1 MSISKIAR
9 IAPQSTAVFVC
20 DIQEKFRGRIW
31 QFPSVISVAGK
42 MIKASRALDMPVY
55 VTEQYP
61 KGLGST
67 VSELD
72 VSDAKVV
79 LPKTKFSMYL
89 PEIAQSLKETNIK
102 SVILFGIESHVCVLQ
117 TALDL
122 LENNIDVHVL
132 SDGVS
137 SQNHPEIEIA
147 LARMRQAGATIT
159 TSESILFQLV
169 RDAKHEKFKGI
180 QDIVKEY
187 QEATKV
193 NKLLFSHPSANL

>member
-42 MIKASRALDMPVY
+42 MVSLGTKLMQSVTRQCQILKSIQKIKASRALDMPVY

-61 KGLGST
+61 KGKVSHTCVPPKTPYVYPCYCPIGLGST
-67 VSELD
+67 VSALD

-89 PEIAQSLKETNIK
+89 PEIAQSLKETEIK
-102 SVILFGIESHVCVLQ
+102 SVILFGIEVRIS
-117 TALDL
+117 
-122 LENNIDVHVL
+122 N
-132 SDGVS
+132 S
-137 SQNHPEIEIA
+137 
-147 LARMRQAGATIT
+147 M
-159 TSESILFQLV
+159 ES
-169 RDAKHEKFKGI
+169 K
-180 QDIVKEY
+180 
-187 QEATKV
+187 
-193 NKLLFSHPSANL
+193 S

>member
-1 MSISKIAR
+1 MVISKIAR
-9 IAPQSTAVFVC
+9 LTPQSTAVFVC

-42 MIKASRALDMPVY
+42 MIKAARTLDMPVY
-55 VTEQYP
+55 VTEQYA

-72 VSDAKVV
+72 VSDAKLV

-89 PEIAQSLKETNIK
+89 PEVADSLKKNDIK

-122 LENNIDVHVL
+122 LEDNIEVHVL

-137 SQNHPEIEIA
+137 SQNYPEIEIA
-147 LARMRQAGATIT
+147 LSGMRQAGATVT
-159 TSESILFQLV
+159 TSESVLFQLI
-169 RDAKHEKFKGI
+169 RDAKHEKFKSI
-180 QDIVKEY
+180 QDMVKEY

-193 NKLLFSHPSANL
+193 NKLLFKQTSANL